1 MTISRRTLL
10 TTASAALLLPAVAR
24 AQGQEQGQGQEQP
37 QPAILFQN
45 VRLFDGISGA
55 LRPASLLVRGDKI
68 AEVSDG
74 AIIPPDG
81 ARVIDGG
88 NRVLMPGLIDAHWHM
103 VFAPNTMENMV
114 AADTGL
120 MYAYAVAEAE
130 RTLMR
135 GFTTIRDTGG
145 PTFGLKQAIDA
156 DGIPGPRVFP
166 SGALVSQTAGHGD
179 FGAAYERPVSLGG
192 RTSRYEDIGAFA
204 IANGVPEVEA
214 AVRLQFKRGAS
225 QCKIAMG
232 GGVISDSDP
241 IDTLQYTPDEITAAV
256 NVARDW
262 GTYICAHV
270 YTDEGIRRAVDN
282 GVMSIEHGH
291 IASPETLARM
301 AEKGVWLSIQPF
313 EAGDNPLTP
322 EQMAKAE
329 PTSHWDKVAAAARD
343 AGTRVAFGTDLL
355 FSPDTTDLQSDLFVR
370 FGQVF
375 GNAGTLMIGTSG
387 NADLMQMSGE
397 RNPYKDAA
405 LGVLKPGA
413 WADMLLVDGDP
424 TQDLAVLTDHGRNLA
439 MIMKNGKL
447 YKDTLPA

>member
-1 MTISRRTLL
+1 M
-10 TTASAALLLPAVAR
+10 AR

-88 NRVLMPGLIDAHWHM
+88 NRVLMPGLIDAHWDM

-204 IANGVPEVEA
+204 LANGVPEVEA